1 MSVRFTGDKT
11 ALRRTVNLPA
21 AHSAFTVCGFA
32 KLLVAATTRSAHI
45 VYTQSPSS
53 SETVQL
59 VSGTGTSLRATD
71 DYGGSTSAEVAAVV
85 AGGSEGDNWFF
96 FALVGTAAGANGL
109 RLYHRVVGGAAP
121 TYVLLNNTPGTAQFD
136 VLQLGDAPFG
146 STNWLDGLIAHL
158 KVYDRALSESEVAAE
173 SGQGAPVS
181 STGLISYHS
190 FSNSTIGTAVVP
202 DTGTGTFGYFTS
214 APSTSTDMPVFSV
227 TPTLSGEDTL
237 PEGGGVAPP
246 PANPPTLSGEDTLP
260 AGGPFP
266 VWDAATPSTI
276 SVVVGAAISATLSA
290 AGTPAP
296 TYSKISG
303 PAWLSINASTGA
315 LSGTAPSTTGSS
327 VAVFRA
333 TNVEGFADVSITISV
348 VAALAILTTTLPTA
362 IQGQPYSAAIALS
375 GPEPL
380 TLTVTG
386 LPAGLTLLGRSVVG
400 TPASSAGGTA
410 VFTVTAQGGAT
421 ATQTIV
427 IAGGAAGDQPVVT
440 TTSLAAGTVGT
451 AYSQTLTATGA
462 TPITWSVTGALP
474 PGLSRS
480 GAAISGTP
488 TAPGAWQITATA
500 TNAFGSASRVLTISA
515 VAAVQAARRTS
526 PWAKWLKR

>member
-59 VSGTGTSLRATD
+59 ASGTGTSLRATD
-71 DYGGSTSAEVAAVV
+71 DYGGSTSAEAAAVV
-85 AGGSEGDNWFF
+85 AGGSDGDNWFF

-121 TYVLLNNTPGTAQFD
+121 TYVLLTNTPGAAQFD

-146 STNWLDGLIAHL
+146 STNWFDGLLAHL
-158 KVYDRALSESEVAAE
+158 KVYDRALSESEIAAE

-181 STGLISYHS
+181 SASLISYHS
-190 FSNSTIGTAVVP
+190 FSNATIGTAVVP
-202 DTGTGTFGYFTS
+202 DTGTGTFGYFTV
-214 APSTSTDMPVFSV
+214 APSTSTDMPVFAA

-237 PEGGGVAPP
+237 PAAGGDTPP
-246 PANPPTLSGEDTLP
+246 PALPPTLSGEDTLP
-260 AGGPFP
+260 VGGPFP
-266 VWDAATPSTI
+266 VWDSATPDSI
-276 SVVVGAAISATLSA
+276 SVIVSTAISATLSA
-290 AGTPAP
+290 AGTPTP
-296 TYSKISG
+296 TYQKISG
-303 PAWLSINASTGA
+303 PAWLSIDATTGV
-315 LSGTAPSTTGSS
+315 LSGTAPATAGSS

-333 TNVEGFADVSITISV
+333 TNVEGFADINVTISV
-348 VAALAILTTTLPTA
+348 VAALSIITTSLPNA
-362 IQGQPYSAAIALS
+362 IQNQPYTATIALS

-386 LPAGLTLLGRSVVG
+386 LPAGLMLIGRSVIG
-400 TPASSAGGTA
+400 TPTNSAGGTA
-410 VFTVTAQGGAT
+410 VFTVTAQSGAT
-421 ATQTIV
+421 ATRTIV
-427 IAGGAAGDQPVVT
+427 IVGGASTDLPVVT
-440 TTSLAAGTVGT
+440 TTTLASGTVGT
-451 AYSQTLTATGA
+451 AYSQALAATGA
-462 TPITWSVTGALP
+462 TPITWSHTGALP

-480 GAAISGTP
+480 GATISGTP
-488 TAPGAWQITATA
+488 TQPGTYQITA
-500 TNAFGSASRVLTISA
+500 SASNDYGSSARVLTIA
-515 VAAVQAARRTS
+515 IGAAAVVAKRAS
-526 PWAKWLKR
+526 PWAKWLTR